1 MKYKCAYYEDTEGL
15 AFPNHSY
22 LSGFMDKGGKV
33 VYGGRKSITKNT
45 PFPDKIG
52 VIEHAYELFTP
63 FLQPNMRVSKWYEKQ
78 LYIFEYGADIKFLKD
93 EYPTQFRAYF
103 EIDEELI
110 DKLDGYVYSFRWL
123 NKYATLIDRDIEM
136 LDFIKEK
143 KIGDE
148 KLIEAIP
155 KFMMG
160 TEEFLNQI
168 NISIMSTAEK
178 ACDIFRSGWK

>member
-1 MKYKCAYYEDTEGL
+1 MKYKCAYFEDTEGY
-15 AFPNHSY
+15 AFPSHSH
-22 LSGFMDKGGKV
+22 LSGLMEKGGKV
-33 VYGGRKSITKNT
+33 LVGGKKSVTKTT
-45 PFPDKIG
+45 PFSTKLN
-52 VIEHAYELFTP
+52 VITLAYETFSLF
-63 FLQPNMRVSKWYEKQ
+63 LNSNVRASKWFEKE
-78 LYIFEYGADIKFLKD
+78 LYIFEYGANFEVLQN
-93 EYPTQFRAYF
+93 EYPTQFRTCF
-103 EIDEELI
+103 EIDEERV
-110 DKLDGYVYSFRWL
+110 DKLDSYVYKFNWL
-123 NKYATLIDRDIEM
+123 SKFATLIDRDIEM